1 MVGKSINFEKEFL
14 KDGELI
20 VKVNSKDVQVF
31 GCGSNGEKI
40 CFLKNEQL
48 YTIKKTMHLHSY
60 HIGQGWA
67 KYHTGIY
74 QDIAK
79 EIKLVKW

>member
-14 KDGELI
+14 TDGELI

-40 CFLKNEQL
+40 CFIRNNSL
-48 YTIKKTMHLHSY
+48 YLFRKTMHLHSY

-67 KYHTGIY
+67 KYHTWIIG
-74 QDIAK
+74 DIPNDVK
-79 EIKLVKW
+79 LIKW